1 MTADDSTSLF
11 ITYQTPVVLS
21 PVILKLTL
29 QRRTWEQRP
38 CSHLV
43 DAFLKAA
50 RPSILKAAAFSQ
62 GRAPRV
68 EDVVD
73 AQELVLTDEKG
84 ATITAD
90 APVSELTK
98 GAAVARAALR
108 PRPSVAVAELTKGTA
123 TDAPSTPTRT
133 PQKKKK
139 VTWSPDVVEKSRPPR
154 VGLVCTLRD
163 ASKRLDS
170 FIRYHQRVGFA
181 RIYLYFDD
189 ATETADIEAARGYAD
204 VEVVVR
210 DEALVAAWANLP
222 GWAALKDYVQ
232 GDVQVRQMLNA
243 LHCLRRAEARDRLQW
258 LVHVDSDELFDPGA
272 RSIHDHF
279 RYLEASRFDWFCY
292 HNFEAVPEVAYQT
305 EVDPFLTVS
314 LFKRAACLVPDAAK
328 AVSETWRARN
338 FGIDPFLFYA
348 NGKTSVRCGV
358 GACPVSVHAWGRK
371 DPLRGGTNDPRH
383 KALAL
388 DASVAC
394 RVLHYAC
401 CSFAQLRRKYE
412 TLGAFPNS
420 CVAGTVHHE
429 PDTFHCKC
437 RDAFLTGGP
446 PALAALF
453 ERCVVLDDAREARR
467 GLEAGVLERVRIA
480 KF

>member
-1 MTADDSTSLF
+1 MTEDNSSTVF
-11 ITYQTPVVLS
+11 ITYQTPVVS
-21 PVILKLTL
+21 PVVLKLTL
-29 QRRTWEQRP
+29 QRQTWDQRP
-38 CSHLV
+38 CSRLV

-73 AQELVLTDEKG
+73 ADELILTDSAG
-84 ATITAD
+84 ATVAAG

-98 GAAVARAALR
+98 GADVACAALR
-108 PRPSVAVAELTKGTA
+108 PRPS
-123 TDAPSTPTRT
+123 APSTPTRT
-133 PQKKKK
+133 PSKKK
-139 VTWSPDVVEKSRPPR
+139 VTWSPDVVEKSRPPA

-204 VEVVVR
+204 VEVIVR

-348 NGKTSVRCGV
+348 NGKTAVRCGV

-383 KALAL
+383 RALAL

-453 ERCVVLDDAREARR
+453 ERCVVLDDSREARR
-467 GLEAGVLERVRIA
+467 GIEAGVLERVRIA

>member
-1 MTADDSTSLF
+1 MTADATTSLF
-11 ITYQTPVVLS
+11 IQYQTPVVLS
-21 PVILKLTL
+21 PVVLKLTL

-38 CSHLV
+38 CSHLI
-43 DAFLKAA
+43 DAFLAAA

-68 EDVVD
+68 EDVFHAD
-73 AQELVLTDEKG
+73 DLVLTDSAG
-84 ATITAD
+84 ATVKND
-90 APVSELTK
+90 APVAELTK

-108 PRPSVAVAELTKGTA
+108 PRPS
-123 TDAPSTPTRT
+123 APSTPTRT
-133 PQKKKK
+133 PQKKR
-139 VTWSPDVVEKSRPPR
+139 VTWSPDVVERSRPPA
-154 VGLVCTLRD
+154 VGLVCTLKD

-170 FIRYHQRVGFA
+170 FIRFHQRVGFA

-204 VEVVVR
+204 VEVIVR
-210 DEALVAAWANLP
+210 DEALAAAWANLP

-348 NGKTSVRCGV
+348 NGKTAVRCGV
-358 GACPVSVHAWGRK
+358 GACPVSVQRRCEK
-371 DPLRGGTNDPRH
+371 
-383 KALAL
+383 KAL
-388 DASVAC
+388 
-394 RVLHYAC
+394 
-401 CSFAQLRRKYE
+401 
-412 TLGAFPNS
+412 P
-420 CVAGTVHHE
+420 
-429 PDTFHCKC
+429 
-437 RDAFLTGGP
+437 
-446 PALAALF
+446 
-453 ERCVVLDDAREARR
+453 
-467 GLEAGVLERVRIA
+467 
-480 KF
+480 

>member
-1 MTADDSTSLF
+1 MTAEATTSLF
-11 ITYQTPVVLS
+11 ITYQTPVVLQ
-21 PVILKLTL
+21 PVVLKLTL

-73 AQELVLTDEKG
+73 ADELVLTDAAG

-108 PRPSVAVAELTKGTA
+108 PRPS
-123 TDAPSTPTRT
+123 APSTPTRT

-139 VTWSPDVVEKSRPPR
+139 VSWSPDVVERSRPPA
-154 VGLVCTLRD
+154 VGLVCTLKD

-170 FIRYHQRVGFA
+170 YIRYHQRVGFA

-189 ATETADIEAARGYAD
+189 ASETADIEAARGYAD
-204 VEVVVR
+204 VEVIVR
-210 DEALVAAWANLP
+210 DEALVAAWALLP

-232 GDVQVRQMLNA
+232 DDVQVRQMLNA

-258 LVHVDSDELFDPGA
+258 LVHIDSDELFDPGA

-358 GACPVSVHAWGRK
+358 GACPVSVQRRCGK
-371 DPLRGGTNDPRH
+371 KSLPYLRLFDGG
-383 KALAL
+383 
-388 DASVAC
+388 
-394 RVLHYAC
+394 
-401 CSFAQLRRKYE
+401 
-412 TLGAFPNS
+412 
-420 CVAGTVHHE
+420 
-429 PDTFHCKC
+429 
-437 RDAFLTGGP
+437 
-446 PALAALF
+446 
-453 ERCVVLDDAREARR
+453 
-467 GLEAGVLERVRIA
+467 
-480 KF
+480 

>member
-1 MTADDSTSLF
+1 MTAEATTSLF
-11 ITYQTPVVLS
+11 ITYQTPVVLQ
-21 PVILKLTL
+21 PVVLKLTL

-73 AQELVLTDEKG
+73 ADELVLTDAAG

-108 PRPSVAVAELTKGTA
+108 PRPS
-123 TDAPSTPTRT
+123 APSTPTRT

-139 VTWSPDVVEKSRPPR
+139 VSWSPDVVERSRPPA
-154 VGLVCTLRD
+154 VGLVCTLKD

-170 FIRYHQRVGFA
+170 YIRYHQRVGFA

-189 ATETADIEAARGYAD
+189 ASETADIEAARGYAD
-204 VEVVVR
+204 VEVIVR

-232 GDVQVRQMLNA
+232 DDVQVRQMLNA

-453 ERCVVLDDAREARR
+453 ERCVVLDDVREARR
-467 GLEAGVLERVRIA
+467 GIEAGVLERVRIA

>member
-1 MTADDSTSLF
+1 MTADTTSLF
-11 ITYQTPVVLS
+11 ITYQTPVVLC
-21 PVILKLTL
+21 PVVLKLTL
-29 QRRTWEQRP
+29 QRQLWDQRP
-38 CSHLV
+38 CSRLV

-73 AQELVLTDEKG
+73 ADELVLTDAAG

-108 PRPSVAVAELTKGTA
+108 PRPS
-123 TDAPSTPTRT
+123 APSTPTRT

-139 VTWSPDVVEKSRPPR
+139 VSWSPDVVERSRPPA
-154 VGLVCTLRD
+154 VGLVCTLKD

-170 FIRYHQRVGFA
+170 YIRYHQRVGFA

-189 ATETADIEAARGYAD
+189 ATETSDIEAARGYAD
-204 VEVVVR
+204 VEVIVR
-210 DEALVAAWANLP
+210 DDALTAAWAHLP

-232 GDVQVRQMLNA
+232 DDVQVRQMLNA

-292 HNFEAVPEVAYQT
+292 HNFEAVPEIAFAE
-305 EVDPFLTVS
+305 EVDPCV
-314 LFKRAACLVPDAAK
+314 
-328 AVSETWRARN
+328 ETKQ
-338 FGIDPFLFYA
+338 G
-348 NGKTSVRCGV
+348 
-358 GACPVSVHAWGRK
+358 
-371 DPLRGGTNDPRH
+371 
-383 KALAL
+383 
-388 DASVAC
+388 
-394 RVLHYAC
+394 
-401 CSFAQLRRKYE
+401 QRR
-412 TLGAFPNS
+412 PN
-420 CVAGTVHHE
+420 
-429 PDTFHCKC
+429 
-437 RDAFLTGGP
+437 LIP
-446 PALAALF
+446 PH
-453 ERCVVLDDAREARR
+453 RWIRS
-467 GLEAGVLERVRIA
+467 
-480 KF
+480 

>member
-1 MTADDSTSLF
+1 MTAEATTSLF
-11 ITYQTPVVLS
+11 ITYETPVVLS

-29 QRRTWEQRP
+29 QRQTWDKRP

-50 RPSILKAAAFSQ
+50 RPSILKAAAFAQ

-68 EDVVD
+68 EDVVHAD
-73 AQELVLTDEKG
+73 ELVLTDG
-84 ATITAD
+84 AGTKVKAD
-90 APVSELTK
+90 APVAELTK
-98 GAAVARAALR
+98 GAPVARAALR

-133 PQKKKK
+133 SKKK
-139 VTWSPDVVEKSRPPR
+139 VHWSPDVVERSRPPA

-204 VEVVVR
+204 VEVIVR

-314 LFKRAACLVPDAAK
+314 LFKRAACLVPDAAE

-348 NGKTSVRCGV
+348 NGKTAVRCGV

-383 KALAL
+383 GALSL

>member
-1 MTADDSTSLF
+1 MTADASTVF
-11 ITYQTPVVLS
+11 ITYQTPAVLS
-21 PVILKLTL
+21 PVVLKLTL
-29 QRRTWEQRP
+29 QRQTWDQRP
-38 CSHLV
+38 CSRLV

-68 EDVVD
+68 EDIAD
-73 AQELVLTDEKG
+73 AEELILTDAAG

-108 PRPSVAVAELTKGTA
+108 PRPS
-123 TDAPSTPTRT
+123 APSTPTRT
-133 PQKKKK
+133 SKKK
-139 VTWSPDVVEKSRPPR
+139 VHWSPNVVEKSRPPA
-154 VGLVCTLRD
+154 VGLVCTLKD

-189 ATETADIEAARGYAD
+189 ASETADFEAARGYAD
-204 VEVVVR
+204 VEVIVR
-210 DEALVAAWANLP
+210 DDALAEAWARLP

-232 GDVQVRQMLNA
+232 DDVQVRQMLNA

-358 GACPVSVHAWGRK
+358 GACPVSVQRRCGNKSLPSLHLL
-371 DPLRGGTNDPRH
+371 DGG
-383 KALAL
+383 
-388 DASVAC
+388 
-394 RVLHYAC
+394 
-401 CSFAQLRRKYE
+401 
-412 TLGAFPNS
+412 
-420 CVAGTVHHE
+420 
-429 PDTFHCKC
+429 
-437 RDAFLTGGP
+437 
-446 PALAALF
+446 
-453 ERCVVLDDAREARR
+453 
-467 GLEAGVLERVRIA
+467 
-480 KF
+480 

>member
-1 MTADDSTSLF
+1 MTAEATTSLF
-11 ITYQTPVVLS
+11 ITYETPVVLQ
-21 PVILKLTL
+21 PVVLKLTL

-90 APVSELTK
+90 APVSTLTK

-108 PRPSVAVAELTKGTA
+108 PRPSATADAPVAELTKGA
-123 TDAPSTPTRT
+123 SAPSTPTRT

-204 VEVVVR
+204 VEVIVR

-292 HNFEAVPEVAYQT
+292 HNFEAVPEIAFAE
-305 EVDPFLTVS
+305 EVDPCV
-314 LFKRAACLVPDAAK
+314 
-328 AVSETWRARN
+328 ETKQ
-338 FGIDPFLFYA
+338 G
-348 NGKTSVRCGV
+348 
-358 GACPVSVHAWGRK
+358 
-371 DPLRGGTNDPRH
+371 
-383 KALAL
+383 
-388 DASVAC
+388 
-394 RVLHYAC
+394 
-401 CSFAQLRRKYE
+401 QRR
-412 TLGAFPNS
+412 PN
-420 CVAGTVHHE
+420 
-429 PDTFHCKC
+429 
-437 RDAFLTGGP
+437 LIP
-446 PALAALF
+446 PH
-453 ERCVVLDDAREARR
+453 RWIRS
-467 GLEAGVLERVRIA
+467 
-480 KF
+480 